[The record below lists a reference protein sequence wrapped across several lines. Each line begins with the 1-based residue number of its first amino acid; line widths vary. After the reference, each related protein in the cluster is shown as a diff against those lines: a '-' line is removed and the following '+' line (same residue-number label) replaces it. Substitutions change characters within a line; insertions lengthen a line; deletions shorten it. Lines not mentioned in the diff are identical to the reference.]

1 MGLWGWWLGGLG
13 LVSGLAGKI
22 PCAHFPAQ
30 WTNPSPLP
38 SPLPYPSPPAPA
50 RFMKHDNHIRRTA
63 QGISAHGNNASR
75 NAYNSITISFWYFAS
90 FVWWAGWKYWILQF
104 FLACM
109 QLNRRD
115 NIRAQFS
122 IQCCKTIFNCAEH
135 NFQFTAAK
143 LYSLAG
149 KTTQQQQNPIPP
161 TQFRT
166 TIQFT
171 GAQRANPQGHCP

>member
-1 MGLWGWWLGGLG
+1 MVVVAMWPAGW
-13 LVSGLAGKI
+13 LAGKI

-90 FVWWAGWKYWILQF
+90 FGWLAGWKYWILQF

-109 QLNRRD
+109 QYLMDRRD
-115 NIRAQFS
+115 NTSVSPEFYFCIA
-122 IQCCKTIFNCAEH
+122 
-135 NFQFTAAK
+135 
-143 LYSLAG
+143 LYIASNTSPR
-149 KTTQQQQNPIPP
+149 KNRNHKQVPTTW
-161 TQFRT
+161 
-166 TIQFT
+166 
-171 GAQRANPQGHCP
+171 